1 MTENRAQ
8 EYVLLASLVKAWENP
23 REVMTLI
30 EAHAPDCHRV
40 TGNTGPRVVSTATGD
55 PKAEVLR
62 IARVVGETD
71 QDARQHDQ
79 EVTTEFIL
87 AALALQNVDAR
98 CVTDDSGAYVELFG
112 TYVGRCLRGRQAP
125 CLAIAYGDTFGNLR
139 PESHR
144 PPHTPGA
151 RSSRG

>member
-23 REVMTLI
+23 LEVMTLI
-30 EAHAPDCHRV
+30 EAHAPNCHRV
-40 TGNTGPRVVSTATGD
+40 TGDTGPRVVSTATGD
-55 PKAEVLR
+55 AKAEILR

-71 QDARQHDQ
+71 QDARQRDQ
-79 EVTTEFIL
+79 EGTTEFIL

-98 CVTDDSGAYVELFG
+98 CVTDDSGAYIELTG
-112 TYVGRCLRGRQAP
+112 TYVGRCLRGRQAR
-125 CLAIAYGDTFGNLR
+125 CFAIAYADTFGNLR

-144 PPHTPGA
+144 PPHSPVV
-151 RSSRG
+151 RSSQG